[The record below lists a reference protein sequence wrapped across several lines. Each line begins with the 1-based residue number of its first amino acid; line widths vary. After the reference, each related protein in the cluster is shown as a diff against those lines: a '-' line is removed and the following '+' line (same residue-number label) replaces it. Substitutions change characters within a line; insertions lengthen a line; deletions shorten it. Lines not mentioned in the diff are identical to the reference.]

1 MFEFSSALFQGDP
14 LLQAIADDEPAP
26 GGGLTRISRG
36 QNPLDPAVMKVQLAL
51 LDWRPDC
58 LPRFGAD
65 GEFGEEAEIA
75 VHSFKLEELAVPEE
89 EIINDVGP
97 LTVQRLD
104 AIRAAVEAPEPEPVG
119 TVAVFNQYGE
129 PLAGISLVVEEEGAE
144 SLSSTD
150 GEGRAALAIAGQAR
164 VTLDPSSVLAA
175 LGDLLERPGETI
187 EAGEAAVVTPA
198 GGASLFVEPGTEL
211 RVMVAARIDLTVPML
226 APLEGAPR
234 VEGPGVMV
242 GIDGE
247 SVRLS
252 LQAAGGSAAAVV
264 LDPPPSEGVPVEMP
278 PLTPWVLP
286 DGYVV
291 QDGDT
296 EASLATR
303 FFDDPDAFASLSD
316 HPPVAGE
323 TLRLPAEAVPGWV
336 ATASAPLPDP
346 PLPEVWASVAPDAV
360 LAAVYENGDQGPL
373 QELIASLEA
382 PPAAAEDPVAVA
394 AARAGAIAAF
404 LALGAEGG
412 VAEARPKITEPA
424 GTGPDEFPG

>member
-1 MFEFSSALFQGDP
+1 MFEFSSALFQDDP

-26 GGGLTRISRG
+26 GGGLTRISRS
-36 QNPLDPAVMKVQLAL
+36 QNANDPAVEKVQLAL
-51 LDWRPDC
+51 LDWRPDS

-65 GEFGEEAEIA
+65 GEFGGECAEA
-75 VHSFKLEELAVPEE
+75 VHRFKAEELGVPEP
-89 EIINDVGP
+89 EIFDDVGP

-104 AIRAAVEAPEPEPVG
+104 AIRAAAEASEPEPVS

-129 PLAGISLVVEEEGAE
+129 PLAGVGVIVEEEGAE
-144 SLSSTD
+144 SFSSTD
-150 GEGRAALAIAGQAR
+150 GEGRAALTIAGQAR
-164 VTLDPSSVLAA
+164 VTLDPSSVLSA
-175 LGDLLERPGETI
+175 LGDLLERPGESV

-198 GGASLFVEPGTEL
+198 GGTSLFIEPGGEL
-211 RVMVAARIDLTVPML
+211 QVMVVARIDLTVPML
-226 APLEGAPR
+226 APLEGTPR
-234 VEGPGVMV
+234 VEGPGVAV
-242 GIDGE
+242 AVEGE
-247 SVRLS
+247 SARLS
-252 LQAAGGSAAAVV
+252 LQATDGSVAAVV
-264 LDPPPSEGVPVEMP
+264 LDPPPSEGAPVEMP
-278 PLTPWVLP
+278 PLAPWVPP

-291 QDGDT
+291 QEEDT

-336 ATASAPLPDP
+336 AAAAAPLPDP
-346 PLPEVWASVAPDAV
+346 PLPQVWASVAPDAV

-382 PPAAAEDPVAVA
+382 PPAAEEDPVAVA
-394 AARAGAIAAF
+394 AARAEAIAAF
-404 LALGAEGG
+404 LALGPEGG
-412 VAEARPKITEPA
+412 VAEARPLIAEPA